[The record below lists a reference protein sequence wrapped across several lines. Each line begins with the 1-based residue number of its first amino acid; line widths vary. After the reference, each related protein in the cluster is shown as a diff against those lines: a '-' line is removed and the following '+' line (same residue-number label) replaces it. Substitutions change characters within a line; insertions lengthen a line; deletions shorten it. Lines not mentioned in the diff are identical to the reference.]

1 MNFDPGIIARRTH
14 TGFNLALRQ
23 GEAVEYIDSDELFAI
38 RQKAGKTCAV
48 LPGREVQ
55 TLRSLNKLLPTL
67 HKYGG
72 WVEIGRGYF
81 VNLYRLRRSERNKKG
96 GGYLLTFADGSAF
109 ALLADYET
117 PILDF
122 LGEKSLIQVSP
133 ISLPQHYL
141 MQMGVKDLDKPILF
155 MSKEELT
162 KLFSTA
168 SGSGIVASVLIVNF
182 LWQMILSIRDG
193 NPSPVKGGN
202 VRSLYYRL
210 KPVLSRLGIIKDRD
224 AYKILSD
231 RLAEMVAL
239 KICSYREFGL
249 IEPGDWSIGLYNPN
263 VVIMA
268 EKRAHYDMILREL
281 QDATGASIVATG
293 GQPSTISSEY
303 FVEDLRK
310 KLDTLPPE
318 TPVVILGIV
327 DYDPFGSALLNTFAG
342 DLKTFGIPDVK
353 LIPLTVPANFA
364 PEEVEMLHYDIAEDG
379 KTPPSMLRKWMKLT
393 NGIDGKS
400 WGMEAGYF
408 IENHPRTLELIIRE
422 GKPFFLV
429 QPPVPKRF
437 WEETFKH
444 QEHLYQQAN
453 QTLSRLH
460 GPVTPRRRR

>member
-1 MNFDPGIIARRTH
+1 MIDPGIVSRAIH

-23 GEAVEYIDSDELFAI
+23 GEAIEYINSDELFAL
-38 RQKAGKTCAV
+38 RKTAGKTLAV

-55 TLRSLNKLLPTL
+55 TVKSLEKLMPTL

-96 GGYLLTFADGSAF
+96 AGYLLTFDDGSAF
-109 ALLADYET
+109 TLLPDYEGK
-117 PILDF
+117 ILDF
-122 LGEKSLIQVSP
+122 LDEKSLLQVSP
-133 ISLPQHYL
+133 ISLPQYYL
-141 MQMGVKDLDKPILF
+141 MQMGVKDLDKDILY
-155 MSKEELT
+155 MTKEELI
-162 KLFSTA
+162 KNFSTA

-182 LWQMILSIRDG
+182 VWQMVLSIRSG
-193 NPSPVKGGN
+193 KPSPVKGGN
-202 VRSLYYRL
+202 VRSIYYRL

-239 KICSYREFGL
+239 KICTYREFGL

-263 VVIMA
+263 VIIMA

-310 KLDTLPPE
+310 KLDTLPPA
-318 TPVVILGIV
+318 TRVVILGIV

-342 DLKTFGIPDVK
+342 DLKTFGVPDVTV
-353 LIPLTVPANFA
+353 IPLTVPANFT
-364 PEEVEMLHYDIAEDG
+364 PQEVEMLHYDIAEDG
-379 KTPPSMLRKWMKLT
+379 KTPASMLRKWMKIT
-393 NGIDGKS
+393 NGIDGKP

-408 IENHPRTLELIIRE
+408 IEDHARTHDIIIRE

-437 WEETFKH
+437 WKETFKH
-444 QEHLYQQAN
+444 QENLYKQAH
-453 QTLSRLH
+453 QDIERLY
-460 GPVTPRRRR
+460 GPLNPRRRR

>member
-1 MNFDPGIIARRTH
+1 MIDPGIVARAIH

-23 GEAVEYIDSDELFAI
+23 GEAIEYVNSDELFAL
-38 RQKAGKTCAV
+38 RKTAGKTLAV

-55 TLRSLNKLLPTL
+55 TVKSLEKLMPTL
-67 HKYGG
+67 QKYGG

-96 GGYLLTFADGSAF
+96 AGYLLTFDDGSAF
-109 ALLADYET
+109 TLLPDYEGK
-117 PILDF
+117 ILDF
-122 LGEKSLIQVSP
+122 LDEKSLLQVSP
-133 ISLPQHYL
+133 ISLPQYYL
-141 MQMGVKDLDKPILF
+141 MQMGVKDLDKDILY
-155 MSKEELT
+155 MTKEELI
-162 KLFSTA
+162 KNFSTA

-182 LWQMILSIRDG
+182 VWQMVLSIRSG
-193 NPSPVKGGN
+193 KPSPVKGGN
-202 VRSLYYRL
+202 VRSIYYRL

-239 KICSYREFGL
+239 KICTYREFGL

-263 VVIMA
+263 VIIMA

-310 KLDTLPPE
+310 KLDTLPP
-318 TPVVILGIV
+318 TTRVVILGIV

-342 DLKTFGIPDVK
+342 DLKTFGVPDVTV
-353 LIPLTVPANFA
+353 IPLTVPANFT
-364 PEEVEMLHYDIAEDG
+364 PQEVEMLHYDIAEDG
-379 KTPPSMLRKWMKLT
+379 KTPASMLRKWMKIT
-393 NGIDGKS
+393 NGIDGKP

-408 IENHPRTLELIIRE
+408 IEDHARTHDIINRE

-437 WEETFKH
+437 WQETFKH
-444 QEHLYQQAN
+444 QENLYKQAH
-453 QTLSRLH
+453 QDIERLY
-460 GPVTPRRRR
+460 GPLNPRRRR

>member
-1 MNFDPGIIARRTH
+1 VIDPGIIARTTH

-23 GEAVEYIDSDELFAI
+23 GEAVEYVNSDELFAI
-38 RQKAGKTCAV
+38 RKTAGKTVAV
-48 LPGREVQ
+48 LPGREAQ
-55 TLRSLNKLLPTL
+55 TVKSLNKLIPTL
-67 HKYGG
+67 KKYGG
-72 WVEIGRGYF
+72 WVEIGRGFF
-81 VNLYRLRRSERNKKG
+81 VNLYRLRRSEKNKKG
-96 GGYLLTFADGSAF
+96 AGYLLTFDDGSAF
-109 ALLADYET
+109 TLLPGYEA

-122 LGEKSLIQVSP
+122 LGEKSLLQVSP
-133 ISLPQHYL
+133 ISLPQYYL
-141 MQMGVKDLDKPILF
+141 MQMGVKDLDKDILY
-155 MSKEELT
+155 MTKEELI
-162 KLFSTA
+162 KAFSTA

-182 LWQMILSIRDG
+182 VWQMVLSIRSG
-193 NPSPVKGGN
+193 KPSPVKGGN
-202 VRSLYYRL
+202 VRSIYYRL

-263 VVIMA
+263 VIIMA

-310 KLDTLPPE
+310 KLDTLPPA
-318 TPVVILGIV
+318 TRVVLLGIV

-342 DLKTFGIPDVK
+342 DLKTFGVPDVTV
-353 LIPLTVPANFA
+353 IPLTVPANFT
-364 PEEVEMLHYDIAEDG
+364 PEELEMLHYDIAEDG
-379 KTPPSMLRKWMKLT
+379 KTPAAMLRKWMKIT
-393 NGIDGKS
+393 NGIDGKP

-408 IENHPRTLELIIRE
+408 IENHPRTLEIIIRE

-429 QPPVPKRF
+429 PPPVPKRF
-437 WEETFKH
+437 WKEMFKH
-444 QEHLYQQAN
+444 QENLYKQAH
-453 QTLSRLH
+453 QTLERLH
-460 GPVTPRRRR
+460 GPIKPRRRR

>member
-1 MNFDPGIIARRTH
+1 
-14 TGFNLALRQ
+14 
-23 GEAVEYIDSDELFAI
+23 
-38 RQKAGKTCAV
+38 
-48 LPGREVQ
+48 
-55 TLRSLNKLLPTL
+55 
-67 HKYGG
+67 
-72 WVEIGRGYF
+72 
-81 VNLYRLRRSERNKKG
+81 
-96 GGYLLTFADGSAF
+96 
-109 ALLADYET
+109 
-117 PILDF
+117 
-122 LGEKSLIQVSP
+122 
-133 ISLPQHYL
+133 
-141 MQMGVKDLDKPILF
+141 
-155 MSKEELT
+155 
-162 KLFSTA
+162 
-168 SGSGIVASVLIVNF
+168 
-182 LWQMILSIRDG
+182 
-193 NPSPVKGGN
+193 
-202 VRSLYYRL
+202 
-210 KPVLSRLGIIKDRD
+210 
-224 AYKILSD
+224 
-231 RLAEMVAL
+231 MVAL

-310 KLDTLPPE
+310 KLDTLQPE

-444 QEHLYQQAN
+444 QEHLHQQAS
-453 QTLSRLH
+453 QTLERLH
-460 GPVTPRRRR
+460 GPLTPRRKR